1 MQHKILLLDELGE
14 RWGKTHIYHNLR
26 TPADALKLLFINY
39 PDFAKHLAISHEQGI
54 AYQVTQVSQ
63 DLSYDD
69 LLLPLGQHDLVI
81 TPVITGSGDVGKV
94 LLGVGLIVATG
105 GIGSVLGLTK
115 EAATLF
121 GSKLLG
127 SAVGTI
133 GVHLVLNGVSNM
145 LAPQLSSFDIDVRP
159 GGYLGSAVSM
169 EKGADGEQSYAY
181 RGAANTVGIGKTIP
195 VVYGQ
200 ALVGSHLIS
209 SNIEIIDTSEPLMT
223 VFERPSP
230 NTCKVNGN
238 TIDVDG
244 KKLVLYNGLKA
255 TRVGFGKGPN
265 SYQGRRRAIIS
276 SNRVINLNAKSKL
289 KICNN
294 FKIDDSGDFNSEDMM
309 LMIDFQGIQDRI
321 GDARSTLIHGYITF
335 RVIIEDNVGD
345 NIFLN
350 QQLTV
355 QGLMAKTQKIRYIF
369 GFDPIPAADD
379 DLNVF
384 IQVIDKELL
393 SASTTKMTIRRIG
406 YKFFGGG

>member
-81 TPVITGSGDVGKV
+81 TPVITGSGDFGKA

-145 LAPQLSSFDIDVRP
+145 LAPQLSSFGIDVRP
-159 GGYLGSAVSM
+159 GGYLGGAVSM

>member
-39 PDFAKHLAISHEQGI
+39 PDFAEHLAISHEQGI

-63 DLSYDD
+63 DLNYDD

-81 TPVITGSGDVGKV
+81 TPVITGSGDVGQA

>member
-14 RWGKTHIYHNLR
+14 RWGKTHIYHNLK

-54 AYQVTQVSQ
+54 TYHVTQV
-63 DLSYDD
+63 DEKLSYDD

-81 TPVITGSGDVGKV
+81 TPVITGSGDVGKA

-145 LAPQLSSFDIDVRP
+145 LAPQLSSFGIDVRP
-159 GGYLGSAVSM
+159 GGYLGGAVSM

-238 TIDVDG
+238 TIDVNG
-244 KKLVLYNGLKA
+244 KNW
-255 TRVGFGKGPN
+255 F
-265 SYQGRRRAIIS
+265 
-276 SNRVINLNAKSKL
+276 
-289 KICNN
+289 
-294 FKIDDSGDFNSEDMM
+294 
-309 LMIDFQGIQDRI
+309 
-321 GDARSTLIHGYITF
+321 YIM
-335 RVIIEDNVGD
+335 V
-345 NIFLN
+345 
-350 QQLTV
+350 
-355 QGLMAKTQKIRYIF
+355 
-369 GFDPIPAADD
+369 
-379 DLNVF
+379 
-384 IQVIDKELL
+384 
-393 SASTTKMTIRRIG
+393 
-406 YKFFGGG
+406 

>member
-335 RVIIEDNVGD
+335 RVIIEDNAGD
-345 NIFLN
+345 NTFLN

>member
-14 RWGKTHIYHNLR
+14 RWGKTHIYHNLK

-39 PDFAKHLAISHEQGI
+39 PDLAQHLAISHEQGI
-54 AYQVTQVSQ
+54 AYQVTQV
-63 DLSYDD
+63 DEKLSYDD

-81 TPVITGSGDVGKV
+81 TPVITGSGDVGQA
-94 LLGVGLIVATG
+94 LLGIGLMVFSG
-105 GIGSVLGLTK
+105 GLG
-115 EAATLF
+115 
-121 GSKLLG
+121 
-127 SAVGTI
+127 GTI
-133 GVHLVLNGVSNM
+133 GTFGLTEKAIAVSKIVSTVGQFLLLNGVSNM
-145 LAPQLSSFDIDVRP
+145 LAPQLSSFDQSINVGA
-159 GGYLGSAVSM
+159 GGYLSGAVSM

-181 RGAANTVGIGKTIP
+181 RGATNTVGIGKTIP

-209 SNIEIIDTSEPLMT
+209 TNIEIIDTSEPLMT

-238 TIDVDG
+238 TIDVNG
-244 KKLVLYNGLKA
+244 KKLVSYDGLKA

-265 SYQGRRRAIIS
+265 SYQGPRRQIIS

-335 RVIIEDNVGD
+335 RVIIEDNAGD
-345 NIFLN
+345 NTFLN

-384 IQVIDKELL
+384 IQIIDKELL

-406 YKFFGGG
+406 YKFFKGG

>member
-63 DLSYDD
+63 DLNYDD

-81 TPVITGSGDVGKV
+81 TPVITGSGDFGKA